1 MFIVTE
7 IWIIMI
13 KFASIFFLHSH
24 MGNFTESLEIYNI
37 VNVASTTELCQMAI
51 VYYKARK
58 YQETIEGKII

>member
-1 MFIVTE
+1 
-7 IWIIMI
+7 
-13 KFASIFFLHSH
+13 